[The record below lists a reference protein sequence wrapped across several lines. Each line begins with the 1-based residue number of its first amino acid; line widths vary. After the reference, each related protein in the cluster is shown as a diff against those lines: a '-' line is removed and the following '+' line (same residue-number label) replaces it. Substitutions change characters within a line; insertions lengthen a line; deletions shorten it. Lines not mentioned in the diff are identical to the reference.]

1 MYRIRVA
8 PSKYSIYISNR
19 TFQFYTIPPCQQKTP
34 FRTDMG
40 SMGHKKEAIEFIIL
54 HTTTGLVLV
63 SDKNKT
69 LEEYFRTLTLKLRI
83 AEAQVNPL

>member
-1 MYRIRVA
+1 
-8 PSKYSIYISNR
+8 
-19 TFQFYTIPPCQQKTP
+19 
-34 FRTDMG
+34 MG